1 MSKGGGLCPPP
12 LAMPFWLGT
21 QKIGREWK
29 NEENGEKKRKMGKK
43 MKYFAFWLGIKKK
56 GARKKESE
64 KKGKKREKKE
74 IWYGGQGWHIM
85 PFWLGYK

>member
-1 MSKGGGLCPPP
+1 
-12 LAMPFWLGT
+12 
-21 QKIGREWK
+21 
-29 NEENGEKKRKMGKK
+29 MGKK

-85 PFWLGYK
+85 PFWLGYT